1 MRRLINTSPRK
12 VKRRPAKSVVV
23 SVTFISSLCLDY
35 KKGFGGS
42 FGIQTDR
49 VDKSAH
55 GWEFVESVD
64 KHASQTGE
72 TPLPC
77 LSEVTILYRPKN
89 IYPFFRKKTPKNL
102 SFETKITPILSLK
115 PYFCVLLGHKTPKFL
130 QSPPISNLNAIFD
143 CIYDTG

>member
-1 MRRLINTSPRK
+1 MEVSGSRQTEWTSLLTVGSTTRRLINTSPRK

-23 SVTFISSLCLDY
+23 SVSFISSLCLDY

-55 GWEFVESVD
+55 GWEYVESVD
-64 KHASQTGE
+64 KHASQKGE

-77 LSEVTILYRPKN
+77 LSSWT
-89 IYPFFRKKTPKNL
+89 
-102 SFETKITPILSLK
+102 TK
-115 PYFCVLLGHKTPKFL
+115 
-130 QSPPISNLNAIFD
+130 
-143 CIYDTG
+143 